1 MTENIGYKTDFLG
14 HSFFNMN
21 GNNTHISTNC
31 LYVYTYFDYDMSIS
45 VKNDLPRIDKLRQI
59 MNGRQGLLLTSDLA
73 KFNIPRTYL
82 SIMEQNGEIERVSRG
97 VYRSAATF
105 IEDELFSFQSRYSS
119 TIFSHETGLY
129 FHDLTDRAPLTYSIS
144 VPSGYHSHFLNNSGY
159 KIFYVNRDLFDLGTI
174 SMNTPHGNQ
183 VRATDLERTICDI
196 VRSRNQ
202 IDIQVRNAALKRYV
216 KNKDRNLDRLYT
228 YAKRFRVQTIVRE
241 YLEILL

>member
-1 MTENIGYKTDFLG
+1 
-14 HSFFNMN
+14 
-21 GNNTHISTNC
+21 
-31 LYVYTYFDYDMSIS
+31 MSIN

-73 KFNIPRTYL
+73 KLNIPRTYL

-97 VYRSAATF
+97 VYRSVSAF
-105 IEDELFSFQSRYSS
+105 IEDELFAFQSRYSS
-119 TIFSHETGLY
+119 TVFSHETALY
-129 FHDLTDRAPLTYSIS
+129 LHGLTDRAPLRYSIS
-144 VPSGYHSHFLNNSGY
+144 AHSGYHSEFLNNSGY

-183 VRATDLERTICDI
+183 VRTTDLERTICDI

-202 IDIQVRNAALKRYV
+202 IDIQVRNAALKGYV
-216 KNKDRNLDRLYT
+216 RNKDRNLDRFYR
-228 YAKRFRVQTIVRE
+228 YAQRFHIQSIVRE

>member
-1 MTENIGYKTDFLG
+1 MGTVFT
-14 HSFFNMN
+14 S
-21 GNNTHISTNC
+21 STNC
-31 LYVYTYFDYDMSIS
+31 IYNYTHFEYNMSMD
-45 VKNDLPRIDKLRQI
+45 VKNTLPRIDKLRQI

-73 KFNIPRTYL
+73 SSNIPRTYL

-97 VYRSAATF
+97 VYRSVSAF

-119 TIFSHETGLY
+119 TIFSHETALY
-129 FHDLTDRAPLTYSIS
+129 LHDLTDRAPLTYSIS
-144 VPSGYHSHFLNNSGY
+144 APPGYHSQFLNTSKH
-159 KIFYVNRDLFDLGTI
+159 KIFYVNRDVFNLGII
-174 SMNTPHGNQ
+174 SMNTPHGNK
-183 VRATDLERTICDI
+183 VRTTDLERTICDI

-228 YAKRFRVQTIVRE
+228 YAKRFRVQTIIRE

>member
-1 MTENIGYKTDFLG
+1 M
-14 HSFFNMN
+14 SMN
-21 GNNTHISTNC
+21 
-31 LYVYTYFDYDMSIS
+31 
-45 VKNDLPRIDKLRQI
+45 VKNTLPRIDKLRQI

-73 KFNIPRTYL
+73 SSKIPRTYL

-97 VYRSAATF
+97 VYRSVSAF

-119 TIFSHETGLY
+119 TIFSHETALY
-129 FHDLTDRAPLTYSIS
+129 LHDLTDRAPLTYSIT
-144 VPSGYHSHFLNNSGY
+144 VPPGYHSELLNNSEHR
-159 KIFYVNRDLFDLGTI
+159 IFYVSRDLFDLGIT

-183 VRATDLERTICDI
+183 VRTTDLERTICDI

-216 KNKDRNLDRLYT
+216 KNKDRNLDQLYT
-228 YAKRFRVQTIVRE
+228 YAKRFHIQSIVRE

>member
-1 MTENIGYKTDFLG
+1 
-14 HSFFNMN
+14 MN
-21 GNNTHISTNC
+21 ENNTHISTNC
-31 LYVYTYFDYDMSIS
+31 LYVYTYFGYNMSMN
-45 VKNDLPRIDKLRQI
+45 VKNDLPRINKLRQI
-59 MNGRQGLLLTSDLA
+59 MNGRQGFLLTSDLA
-73 KFNIPRTYL
+73 HFNIPRTYL
-82 SIMEQNGEIERVSRG
+82 TIMEQNGEIERVSRG

-119 TIFSHETGLY
+119 TIFSHETALY
-129 FHDLTDRAPLTYSIS
+129 FHDLTDRTPLTYSIS

-159 KIFYVNRDLFDLGTI
+159 KIFYVSRDLFDLGTI
-174 SMNTPHGNQ
+174 SMNTPHGNKG
-183 VRATDLERTICDI
+183 RTTDLERTICDI

-202 IDIQVRNAALKRYV
+202 IDIQVRNAALKGYV

>member
-1 MTENIGYKTDFLG
+1 MIYNCTHFEY
-14 HSFFNMN
+14 NMSMN
-21 GNNTHISTNC
+21 
-31 LYVYTYFDYDMSIS
+31 
-45 VKNDLPRIDKLRQI
+45 VKNTLPRIDKLRQI

-73 KFNIPRTYL
+73 SSKIPRTYL

-105 IEDELFSFQSRYSS
+105 IEDELFSFQSRYNS
-119 TIFSHETGLY
+119 TIFSHETALY
-129 FHDLTDRAPLTYSIS
+129 LHDLTDRAPLTYSIS
-144 VPSGYHSHFLNNSGY
+144 VPSGYHSHFLNKSGY
-159 KIFYVNRDLFDLGTI
+159 KIFYVSRDLFDLGTI
-174 SMNTPHGNQ
+174 LMNTPHGNR